1 MKIKETA
8 ENYLETIHI
17 IRMRKGSCRAI
28 DVCHELGF
36 SKPTISVA
44 MKDFRERGYILT
56 DHEGDITLT
65 EKGLLVAERMYERH
79 EVLANTLIAI
89 GVDEEHAYRDACKI
103 EHDLSV
109 ETFDKIKEYYKKS
122 ITKKSKLK

>member
-8 ENYLETIHI
+8 ENYLETIYI
-17 IRMRKGSCRAI
+17 IRNRKGSCRAI
-28 DVCHELGF
+28 DVCHELGY
-36 SKPTISVA
+36 SKPTVSVA
-44 MKDFRERGYILT
+44 MKDFRENGYILT

-65 EKGLLVAERMYERH
+65 EKGLVVAEKMYERH
-79 EVLANTLIAI
+79 EILANTLIAI
-89 GVDEEHAYRDACKI
+89 GVDEENAYRDACKI

-122 ITKKSKLK
+122 IDKKSKKK